1 MIRTLWNKS
10 FAGKFYL
17 ALAVVVLS
25 FLITGSVYG
34 WYFADRVVPRTTL
47 GDVALG
53 GLTRDQAA
61 ERIQIAAGEFSSRG
75 ISLAIDGRTEILQ
88 PESIGFDLDVE
99 HVLNLVFAKGHTGG
113 WVTRVWQRMSAVLS
127 ATHVQVPV
135 QINQAQ
141 LAVQLDELAAA
152 NDIARQDIRLSVTG
166 TSVQLLT
173 DTKPGRAIDREQAGR
188 LVSDALA
195 ALSSDP
201 IVLPLIDDVPRADL
215 ATADTAVFN
224 AGKMLSRGLAL
235 QYEELQFY
243 ISREKI
249 GSWIRSDYN
258 GAQLLASLDRGAISQ
273 YVTGIAARI
282 NIAPEPPS
290 ITTQDGRV
298 TGFTPP
304 KVGRAVQ
311 EDELVMMIIS
321 ALNARAGADKGGDT
335 IIVPVK
341 ISKLA
346 VVGLDE
352 DSGITELIGKAT
364 TPFTGS
370 PKNRISNIKNGI
382 KFLSGTIIQPGA
394 EFSTL
399 GTLGTID
406 NTTGY
411 LPELVIKGDRT
422 TPEFGGGLCQVSTT
436 LFRAV
441 MNAGLPITERRNH
454 SYRVSYYEKD
464 GEGHVIGPGLDATI
478 YEPAPDF
485 KFKNDMPHPVL
496 IIGYVIGDKATF
508 ELYGTKDGRTG
519 TIVGPRTL
527 TQTPPG
533 EPVYIETD
541 TLAPGVIKQVE
552 TPHPGGSA
560 VAVYTITYADGTTK
574 TQEFRSWYRPWP
586 AKYLKGVP
594 PGTLLNITPTPFPV
608 SPPQPSQ

>member
-1 MIRTLWNKS
+1 MVRTFWNKS
-10 FAGKFYL
+10 LAGKIYL
-17 ALAVVVLS
+17 VLAVVVL
-25 FLITGSVYG
+25 FFVFTGSVCA
-34 WYFADRVVPRTTL
+34 WYFSDRVVPHTML
-47 GDVALG
+47 GAIALG
-53 GLTRDQAA
+53 GLNRDQAA
-61 ERIQIAAGEFSSRG
+61 ERIQIAVGEFSSRG
-75 ISLAIDGRTEILQ
+75 LSVAIDGTTEVIQ
-88 PESIGFDLDVE
+88 PESIGFDLDVGQ
-99 HVLNLVFAKGHTGG
+99 VLDLAFARGHSGG
-113 WVTRVWQRMSAVLS
+113 GATRVWQRVSALWND
-127 ATHVQVPV
+127 TTLQVPV
-135 QINQAQ
+135 RINQEQ
-141 LAVQLDELAAA
+141 LASQLADLATA
-152 NDIARQDIRLSVTG
+152 NDIARRDIRLSVTG
-166 TSVQLLT
+166 TSVQLFT
-173 DTKPGRAIDREQAGR
+173 DTKPGRAIDREQASR
-188 LVSDALA
+188 LVSDAVA
-195 ALSSDP
+195 ALSSDT

-215 ATADTAVFN
+215 VLADTAVMH
-224 AGKMLSRGLAL
+224 ASKMLSRGLSL

-243 ISREKI
+243 ISRERI
-249 GSWIRSDYN
+249 GSWIRSDYD
-258 GAQLLASLDRGAISQ
+258 GTQLLASLDREAISQ
-273 YVTGIAARI
+273 YVTNIAAKI

-311 EDELVMMIIS
+311 EDELVTMIIG
-321 ALNARAGADKGGDT
+321 ALNARTGTDKSGDT
-335 IIVPVK
+335 LLVPMK

-352 DSGITELIGKAT
+352 GSGITELVGKAT

-382 KFLSGTIIQPGA
+382 KFLSGTIIQPGT

-399 GTLGTID
+399 ATLGTID

-485 KFKNDMPHPVL
+485 KFMNDTAHPIL

-508 ELYGTKDGRTG
+508 ELYGTKDGRTS
-519 TIVGPRTL
+519 TIIGPKTL

-533 EPVYIETD
+533 PPVYIETD

-560 VAVYTITYADGTTK
+560 VATYTITYADGTTK
-574 TQEFRSWYRPWP
+574 PQEFRSWYRPWP

-594 PGTLLNITPTPFPV
+594 PGTPLNVTPTPV
-608 SPPQPSQ
+608 PSLTP